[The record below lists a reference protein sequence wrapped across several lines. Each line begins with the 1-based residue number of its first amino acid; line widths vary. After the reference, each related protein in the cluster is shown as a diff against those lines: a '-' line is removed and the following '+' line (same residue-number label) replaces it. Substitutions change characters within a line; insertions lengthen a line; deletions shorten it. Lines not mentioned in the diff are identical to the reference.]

1 MSASPFPAGAGVLGR
16 IAHADAD
23 RGPLA
28 LWELCRNSLGIARL
42 LVHEGRP
49 NALVRTA
56 CRITVETACR
66 AGLAQAGVRFDGDVE
81 EALRL
86 LAVPHEEWCAG
97 AEALPRAQL
106 AAAERVV
113 GAVAEFLR
121 GEAPAH
127 SWGF

>member
-1 MSASPFPAGAGVLGR
+1 VLGGAGAPGGS
-16 IAHADAD
+16 AHPDAD

-28 LWELCRNSLGIARL
+28 IWELCRNSLGIARL

-56 CRITVETACR
+56 CRLTIETACR
-66 AGLAQAGVRFDGDVE
+66 AGLAQAGVRFDGDIE

-86 LAVPHEEWCAG
+86 LAVPHEAWCVG
-97 AEALPRAQL
+97 PEAQPRAQL

-113 GAVAEFLR
+113 GSVAEFLR
-121 GEAPAH
+121 GEAPEH
-127 SWGF
+127 PWGF